1 MANQKDDIETEE
13 LIKRTAKKLFFEE
26 GKFNATTQEIADSA
40 GVNRTLINYYFR
52 SRDNLFNLVFEDAI
66 KSEEELRK
74 TILDSEMPFKQKLET
89 FIEASINLAIEYPYL
104 ETYIV
109 SKINEGVF
117 YKEENDWDSFFKKF
131 DNELKA
137 EIKKGN
143 IDEIDSIQFV
153 FNIVSLVSFPMAVRP
168 LFQTMM
174 KLSDEDYDRIINE
187 RKEIIMKMVFKN

>member
-89 FIEASINLAIEYPYL
+89 LIEASINLAIEYPYL

-153 FNIVSLVSFPMAVRP
+153 FNIASLVSFPMAVRP